1 MEVLYI
7 LKENKLLLVFF
18 MVLFLISCIS
28 VVSATNSTVDNNIS
42 ICDNSL
48 ESNNLKKV
56 DNVENSISKSYSSEN
71 NYYFNASVTDDNG
84 NGSKTSPWKTIN
96 NNRISSMSNNSQV
109 YISNGKYN
117 ISENINFTN
126 SMNIIGED
134 KSNTVFYSLN
144 ESWFYVKETANV
156 TISDVFF
163 TEEYTI
169 NITNHKSS
177 IVNYGYLSLNNTIF
191 KDNYAAYGG
200 AIVNLGTLN
209 INNSQFINNSA
220 DNFGCVIYSDFY
232 KQESNLFIYNS
243 IFLENQARNE
253 NKFSVFYGGNVICAK
268 NTMCI
273 IDNSS
278 FCNNNINSKIN
289 KSYGGVLFFEGCL
302 LNIYNSN
309 FINNSA
315 NIGGSIYILNG
326 EINID
331 SCIFRNSSALYGWGG
346 AVSMQNCSST
356 IKKTDFINCSS
367 FNNVAGALMIYQKGT
382 KGVCLDKINT
392 VVIEDSVFINNSA
405 NYGGAIC
412 SLGIVNTSTTDIS
425 YLGGVIPSVVNIT
438 NSLFLDN
445 LASFDGGAIYSMYS
459 NITSINNGFGY
470 NKINNT
476 KSLGGTIFAYRG
488 NLTINKS
495 GIMDNNNISYAIY
508 NHENDLN
515 ITNSIIETN
524 HAIDNTP
531 YIKLNTT
538 RSKFTIESNWWTN
551 NNPNWKQQLNDIKYT
566 PKTWTI
572 MKFTNT
578 TPLNETTINLTLS
591 LNTLNNGKPITD
603 LPIRYAV
610 FNATNGILKINETFI
625 QGEINNTHTGN
636 YGDITATIDGYTI
649 KLSNKEIPTLT
660 SNNITTTPG
669 KTIQITANIN
679 NDTTGY
685 AIIKINNNTIS
696 PKIRI
701 TNGQI
706 TYNYTIPGN
715 YQIKNYTITIKY
727 SGDKKY
733 QNNTINTILTLEKTN
748 TIIQI
753 KPITTT
759 PKTNTLL
766 EAIITND
773 QGYKITSGNVV
784 FKINNKTITP
794 KIQVTNGIAQYNYT
808 TPKQEKTYNITVAYS
823 GNKNTNPNR
832 NDSQLTIT
840 KNTTQTNNLSSIYT
854 TTNPVVVL
862 PETYDLRKLGLVTP
876 VKNQAGKGSCWAF
889 GIISVIEST
898 LLKQSHTTYNFSENH
913 MQNMMGLYSLIG
925 TNMYDFGT
933 FYMSMGYLASWLGVV
948 NSSDDPYQ
956 DFNMISPKI
965 DEIFHIQDIIW
976 IDTKKNVTDNDKI
989 KEAIIKYGAL
999 ETTYC
1004 HNNKYYNEIT
1014 HSYYLNETEPLNHAI
1029 SIVGWDDNYDK
1040 NNFNIPAPANGAFIV
1055 KNSWGNNWGEDGY
1068 FYLSYYDTVF
1078 ASAGCLAIPSVE
1090 SVDNY
1095 DHNYQYETIPI
1106 TIKTYEKDTVWYA
1119 NQFTSKQD
1127 ETLEAISTYFLYNL
1141 EYKYQVQV
1149 YVNNELK
1156 LTQNDTTNISGYK
1169 TIKLDKQ
1176 ISLNKG
1182 DVFKV
1187 VIKLEIPNFEAYI
1200 PIQAS
1205 SPTVNKGSFKANCS
1219 FISPDGEHWE
1229 DISYSTEYINANV
1242 CIKAFTKDN

>member
-1 MEVLYI
+1 MFI
-7 LKENKLLLVFF
+7 A
-18 MVLFLISCIS
+18 SSIS
-28 VVSATNSTVDNNIS
+28 VVSATNSTVDSNIS
-42 ICDNSL
+42 TCDSSL
-48 ESNNLKKV
+48 ESNNVISTVEKV
-56 DNVENSISKSYSSEN
+56 DNSKQVIVTSSNEN
-71 NYYFNASVTDDNG
+71 NYYFNASTSNDNG
-84 NGSKTSPWKTIN
+84 NGSKDNPWKTIN
-96 NNRISSMSNNSQV
+96 NNRISSISNNSQV

-117 ISENINFTN
+117 ISENINFTSN
-126 SMNIIGED
+126 MNIIGEN
-134 KSNTVFYSLN
+134 KSSTVFYGLN
-144 ESWFYVKETANV
+144 ESSLF
-156 TISDVFF
+156 ISNNSVVNFSNICF
-163 TEEYTI
+163 TEESGISYENSTSFII
-169 NITNHKSS
+169 NNGYLLLNNTLFENNRAVIGGAITNHAFLV
-177 IVNYGYLSLNNTIF
+177 I
-191 KDNYAAYGG
+191 DNSGFF
-200 AIVNLGTLN
+200 
-209 INNSQFINNSA
+209 NNSGFTTSGVIFNSPL
-220 DNFGCVIYSDFY
+220 N
-232 KQESNLFIYNS
+232 SNSSYLYIYNS
-243 IFLENQARNE
+243 IFSRNFVV
-253 NKFSVFYGGNVICAK
+253 NNSNTVLNYYGGNVICAK

-273 IDNSS
+273 IDNSIFS
-278 FCNNNINSKIN
+278 DNNIDPSLNETLGGALLFRNSI
-289 KSYGGVLFFEGCL
+289 
-302 LNIYNSN
+302 LNISNSE

-412 SLGIVNTSTTDIS
+412 SLGIVNTSTTDIG
-425 YLGGVIPSVVNIT
+425 YLGGVVPSVVNIT
-438 NSLFLDN
+438 GSLFLDN

-459 NITSINNGFGY
+459 NITSINNNFTY
-470 NKINNT
+470 NQVNNT

-876 VKNQAGKGSCWAF
+876 VKDQAGKGACWAF
-889 GIISVIEST
+889 GMIGALESA
-898 LLKQSHTTYNFSENH
+898 LLKQYNITYDLSENH
-913 MQNMMGLYSLIG
+913 MQDLIGLYSLIG
-925 TNMYDFGT
+925 TNRYESGVSI
-933 FYMSMGYLASWLGVV
+933 MSIGYLASWLGCV
-948 NSSDDPYQ
+948 NETDDPFF
-956 DFNMISPKI
+956 DFNMISPKV
-965 DEIFHIQDIIW
+965 DTSLHVQDIIM
-976 IDTKKNVTDNDKI
+976 IDGKTNLTDNDKI
-989 KEAIIKYGAL
+989 TAVNLRI
-999 ETTYC
+999 
-1004 HNNKYYNEIT
+1004 
-1014 HSYYLNETEPLNHAI
+1014 
-1029 SIVGWDDNYDK
+1029 
-1040 NNFNIPAPANGAFIV
+1040 FFM
-1055 KNSWGNNWGEDGY
+1055 Y
-1068 FYLSYYDTVF
+1068 FF
-1078 ASAGCLAIPSVE
+1078 
-1090 SVDNY
+1090 
-1095 DHNYQYETIPI
+1095 
-1106 TIKTYEKDTVWYA
+1106 
-1119 NQFTSKQD
+1119 F
-1127 ETLEAISTYFLYNL
+1127 
-1141 EYKYQVQV
+1141 
-1149 YVNNELK
+1149 
-1156 LTQNDTTNISGYK
+1156 
-1169 TIKLDKQ
+1169 
-1176 ISLNKG
+1176 
-1182 DVFKV
+1182 
-1187 VIKLEIPNFEAYI
+1187 
-1200 PIQAS
+1200 
-1205 SPTVNKGSFKANCS
+1205 
-1219 FISPDGEHWE
+1219 
-1229 DISYSTEYINANV
+1229 
-1242 CIKAFTKDN
+1242 